1 MHGQYLIIYRRA
13 STSVHTTPRGT
24 RKAIGSQAG
33 GGATVSTRLTRRMA
47 RRAQHET

>member
-13 STSVHTTPRGT
+13 STSVHTPPRGT

-33 GGATVSTRLTRRMA
+33 GGATVETRRDA
-47 RRAQHET
+47 SDGQTRQT